1 MIGFKDILEIKTK
14 RLFLGGTE
22 VTALYYDLQPTHILC
37 VDNARTDDY
46 TPDGSVIKPFKNV
59 QDAHDAITGTPSITN
74 TYGIAVALGL
84 PYTGTLNISK
94 DYLTIYG
101 MGTSKGAGFKGTINV
116 TSKHL
121 CLQGVHLVGTSS
133 ATRDCYINLSQVGD
147 FLLEIKDCRLSYCTL
162 AVAATGTTTQ
172 KQNSYLQVTGSNSL
186 WQQNTIT
193 CTGILG
199 TLALVSGIHAVNT
212 LTATGCNLVFGCATV
227 DTNTVNLETGTAA
240 EFMALNAAR
249 NTINLKTGATLS
261 ADITSL
267 ANLSNTL
274 NNTGGTLVRVSD
286 VQVLAAIAA
295 MASSA
300 TGDLYYLNSSG
311 AFTRLPIG
319 TTGQVLKVVDG
330 LPAWATA

>member
-1 MIGFKDILEIKTK
+1 MKTGIKVK
-14 RLFLGGTE
+14 GLQLNGTE
-22 VTALYYDLQPTHILC
+22 MIYPPPTHILY
-37 VDNARTDDY
+37 VDNGRTDAY
-46 TPDGSVIKPFKNV
+46 TPDGSFNKPFTSV

-101 MGTSKGAGFKGTINV
+101 MGTSKGAGFKGTLNI
-116 TSKHL
+116 TSPHL

-133 ATRDCYINLSQVGD
+133 GTRDCYINLSQVGD
-147 FLLEIKDCRLSYCTL
+147 FLLEIKDCRLSYCTMS
-162 AVAATGTTTQ
+162 VAATGTEGQ
-172 KQNSYLQVTGSNSL
+172 KGNSFLQVTGSNSL

-193 CTGILG
+193 CAGIMG

-227 DTNTVNLETGTAA
+227 DTNTVNLETGTTA
-240 EFMALNAAR
+240 EFMALNAGR
-249 NTINLKTGATLS
+249 NTINLKTGATLY

-286 VQVLAAIAA
+286 AQILAAFGVVAG
-295 MASSA
+295 A
-300 TGDLYYLNSSG
+300 TAGDIFYLNSSL
-311 AFTRLPIG
+311 ALTRLPAG
-319 TTGQVLKVVDG
+319 TTGQVLTIADG
-330 LPAWATA
+330 LPTWATP